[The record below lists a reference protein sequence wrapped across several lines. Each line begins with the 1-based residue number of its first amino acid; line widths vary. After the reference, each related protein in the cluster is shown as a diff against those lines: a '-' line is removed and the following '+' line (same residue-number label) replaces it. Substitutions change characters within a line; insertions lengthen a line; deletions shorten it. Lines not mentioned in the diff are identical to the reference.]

1 MTLQEKD
8 LNNAGAKIQKIHVL
22 YRCKILSQTH
32 IKTSQKVHWAIGYHV
47 ACVAMYAIYVKV
59 QRKLKF
65 FS

>member
-1 MTLQEKD
+1 MTLEEND
-8 LNNAGAKIQKIHVL
+8 LNNAGAKIQEIHVL
-22 YRCKILSQTH
+22 YRCKILIQTH

-47 ACVAMYAIYVKV
+47 ACLVMYTTYCKV